1 MAIDFPPGATTGP
14 RETVVELYR
23 PRPLQAQLHKSLKRF
38 NVLVAH
44 RRFGKTVFCINELI
58 ARAAANTRESP
69 RYAYVAPLFTQAKDV
84 AWQYL
89 KQYTAPIPGT
99 AVSETELRVDL
110 PGGAR
115 IRLYGA
121 DNPDRL
127 RGLYLDGVVLDEYA
141 QIHPRLW
148 SEVIRPALADR
159 QGWAIF
165 IGTPMGR
172 NQLYEIYEQARAQD
186 DWLAALFRA
195 SETGI
200 IPAAELAAARRAMSE
215 EQYAQEFECSFDA
228 AVLGAYYGKLLAA
241 VEREGR
247 IGSVPWEPTLPV
259 HTAWDLGIGDST
271 AIWFCQRAGRELR
284 LIDYYESSGVGLDHY
299 ARVLGERPYVYG
311 EHLLP
316 HDAEVKELGTG
327 KSRVETLASL
337 GLRPRVLPAMKVEDG
352 INAVRNLLPLCWF
365 DATRCARGIEA
376 LRQYRREWDDRL
388 RAFRPRPLHDWTS
401 HAADAFR
408 YLAQGLRPEDPG
420 WARPL
425 VYSNRGIV

>member
-1 MAIDFPPGATTGP
+1 MRDGAKG
-14 RETVVELYR
+14 RERGEGETLVELYR
-23 PRPLQAQLHKSLKRF
+23 PRPLQARLHRSLKRF

-44 RRFGKTVFCINELI
+44 RRFGKTVFCVNELI
-58 ARAAANTRESP
+58 AKAAANRLERP

-84 AWQYL
+84 AWEYVKTQV
-89 KQYTAPIPGT
+89 APIPGVG
-99 AVSETELRVDL
+99 VSETELRVDL

-148 SEVIRPALADR
+148 AEVVRPALADR

-172 NQLYEIYEQARAQD
+172 NQLYDIYEQGKTQP
-186 DWLAALFRA
+186 DWFTALFRA
-195 SETGI
+195 GETGI
-200 IPAAELAAARRAMSE
+200 IPAEELAAARRAMSE

-228 AVLGAYYGKLLAA
+228 AIMGAYYGKLLAA
-241 VEREGR
+241 AERQGR
-247 IGSVPWEPTLPV
+247 IGAVPWEPALPV

-271 AIWFCQRAGRELR
+271 AIWFCQRAGRETR
-284 LIDYYESSGVGLDHY
+284 LIDYYEASGVGLDHY
-299 ARVLGERPYVYG
+299 ARALGERPYVYG

-316 HDAEVKELGTG
+316 HDAEVRELGSG

-337 GLRPRVLPAMKVEDG
+337 GIRPRVLPAMKVEDG
-352 INAVRNLLPLCWF
+352 INAARNLLPQCWF
-365 DATRCARGIEA
+365 DVGRCGGGLEA

-408 YLAQGLRPEDPG
+408 YLAQGLRADEPG
-420 WARPL
+420 WGRPIA
-425 VYSNRGIV
+425 YSNRGIV